1 LWRTGCS
8 CCLLSLLPLCWCSHY
23 CLHCNTSERYSS
35 LSLADSR
42 QAPAPV

>member
-8 CCLLSLLPLCWCSHY
+8 CCLLSLLPLCHY
-23 CLHCNTSERYSS
+23 CLHSNTSVRYSS